1 MNLKPRIAKS
11 LLVLTLAS
19 VFSTAALA
27 DTRPDI
33 ATQQVATLPT
43 ISQQGQQAFMDVVA
57 ARQDLFE
64 AHVDQAKQQLAAA
77 ERALQTAQTDKTAYL
92 KSARDLRGQDGKL
105 MQVSAQDAKAT
116 SWLPI
121 WSGMALRDD
130 YVATPA
136 KNQAVAQ
143 ANEKIQQGDTKAA
156 GEILKV
162 AGVDVDYSTAVLPAQ
177 ETLDLVHRANQE
189 LGHEQ
194 YWQANLALKQVQ
206 NSLRYDNANVD
217 VTPTSWFSRT
227 TTVFTP
233 VDKT

>member
-1 MNLKPRIAKS
+1 MNLNRRIAKS
-11 LLVLTLAS
+11 LLVLTIAS

-33 ATQQVATLPT
+33 ATQQVATLPA

-77 ERALQTAQTDKTAYL
+77 ESALQTAQTDKTAYL
-92 KSARDLRGQDGKL
+92 KSAGDLRGQDGKL

-116 SWLPI
+116 AWLPI

-136 KNQAVAQ
+136 KNQAVVQ
-143 ANEKIQQGDTKAA
+143 ANEKIQQGDTKGA

-162 AGVDVDYSTAVLPAQ
+162 AGVDVDYATAVLPAQ

-194 YWQANLALKQVQ
+194 YWQANLTLKQVQ

>member
-1 MNLKPRIAKS
+1 MNLNRRITKS
-11 LLVLTLAS
+11 LLVLTIAS

-27 DTRPDI
+27 NTRPDI
-33 ATQQVATLPT
+33 ATQQVATLPA

-77 ERALQTAQTDKTAYL
+77 ESALQTAQTDKTAYL

-116 SWLPI
+116 AWLPI
-121 WSGMALRDD
+121 GSGMALRDD

-136 KNQAVAQ
+136 KNQAVVQ
-143 ANEKIQQGDTKAA
+143 ANEKIQQGDTKGA

-194 YWQANLALKQVQ
+194 YWQANLTLKQVQ

-217 VTPTSWFSRT
+217 VTPTSWFSKT
-227 TTVFTP
+227 TSIFTP

>member
-1 MNLKPRIAKS
+1 MNLNRRIAKS
-11 LLVLTLAS
+11 LLVLTIAS

-33 ATQQVATLPT
+33 ATQQVATLPA

-77 ERALQTAQTDKTAYL
+77 ESALQTAQTDKTAYL

-177 ETLDLVHRANQE
+177 ETLDLVHRANRE

-194 YWQANLALKQVQ
+194 YWQANLTLKQVQ

>member
-1 MNLKPRIAKS
+1 MNLNRRIAKS
-11 LLVLTLAS
+11 LLVLTIAS

-33 ATQQVATLPT
+33 ATQQVATLPA
-43 ISQQGQQAFMDVVA
+43 ISQQGQQAFMDLVA

-77 ERALQTAQTDKTAYL
+77 ESALQTAQTDKTAYL

-177 ETLDLVHRANQE
+177 ETLDLVHRANRE

-194 YWQANLALKQVQ
+194 YWQANLTLKQVQ

>member
-1 MNLKPRIAKS
+1 
-11 LLVLTLAS
+11 
-19 VFSTAALA
+19 
-27 DTRPDI
+27 
-33 ATQQVATLPT
+33 
-43 ISQQGQQAFMDVVA
+43 
-57 ARQDLFE
+57 
-64 AHVDQAKQQLAAA
+64 
-77 ERALQTAQTDKTAYL
+77 
-92 KSARDLRGQDGKL
+92 
-105 MQVSAQDAKAT
+105 
-116 SWLPI
+116 
-121 WSGMALRDD
+121 MALRDD

-143 ANEKIQQGDTKAA
+143 ANEKIQQGDTQGA
-156 GEILKV
+156 GAILKV

-194 YWQANLALKQVQ
+194 YWQANLTVKQVQ
-206 NSLRYDNANVD
+206 NSLRFDNANVD

>member
-1 MNLKPRIAKS
+1 MNLNRRIAKS

-33 ATQQVATLPT
+33 ATQQVATLPA

-77 ERALQTAQTDKTAYL
+77 ESALQTAQTDKTAYL

-194 YWQANLALKQVQ
+194 YWQANLTLKQVQ
-206 NSLRYDNANVD
+206 HSLRYDNANVD